1 MYKNIFFILLIVL
14 AGAGAV
20 FAFSQTGTPT
30 EQSTSAVQET
40 STSTY
45 KETNLSQDQNG
56 ISITIEKIEQREN
69 STVLTL
75 GLSNHQY
82 NLGEDSIFDGATL
95 NGTPSLSHTLLSNA
109 VGGHHV
115 QAEVA
120 FEKTTSGSFEITPV
134 EGTTFTFNG
143 LW

>member
-14 AGAGAV
+14 AGAGTV

-40 STSTY
+40 STSTD
-45 KETNLSQDQNG
+45 KKTNLSQDQNG

-75 GLSNHQY
+75 GLSNH
-82 NLGEDSIFDGATL
+82 
-95 NGTPSLSHTLLSNA
+95 
-109 VGGHHV
+109 
-115 QAEVA
+115 
-120 FEKTTSGSFEITPV
+120 
-134 EGTTFTFNG
+134 
-143 LW
+143 